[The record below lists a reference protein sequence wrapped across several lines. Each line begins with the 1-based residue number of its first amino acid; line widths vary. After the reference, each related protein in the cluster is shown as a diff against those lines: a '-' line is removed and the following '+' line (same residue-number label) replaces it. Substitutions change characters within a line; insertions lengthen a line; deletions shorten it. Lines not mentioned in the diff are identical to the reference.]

1 FDRTDWLHP
10 PPFILRKGLPQ
21 NFVGRGKVVLTRLM
35 DTLTSFSRNM
45 GLKRSIP
52 FAVRRWLPFKA
63 VLTESSAPYRA
74 TDGKRFWD
82 FDAGTG
88 IMAPPVTYLQ
98 DVVQYITLMVGW
110 GGAAALAN
118 IPGGGPIKRGY
129 SSVLT
134 FSVRRLLDGMDGKGR
149 KTPDVHF

>member
-1 FDRTDWLHP
+1 
-10 PPFILRKGLPQ
+10 
-21 NFVGRGKVVLTRLM
+21 
-35 DTLTSFSRNM
+35 M

-52 FAVRRWLPFKA
+52 FAVRRWLTLKA

-129 SSVLT
+129 GNVLT
-134 FSVRRLLDGMDGKGR
+134 FSVGANTKLEVPPFGQTGKP
-149 KTPDVHF
+149 TVAVHMKASPTAIHKGNNGTATALG

>member
-1 FDRTDWLHP
+1 MAHF
-10 PPFILRKGLPQ
+10 Q
-21 NFVGRGKVVLTRLM
+21 GRSEGI
-35 DTLTSFSRNM
+35 FC
-45 GLKRSIP
+45 
-52 FAVRRWLPFKA
+52 A
-63 VLTESSAPYRA
+63 YRA
-74 TDGKRFWD
+74 TDGKRLWD

-149 KTPDVHF
+149 KTPDVHFTCNCLILGEVARPERFELPAFWFVARSAKNHKCRYWYRLRATRATLFCP

>member
-1 FDRTDWLHP
+1 MAHF
-10 PPFILRKGLPQ
+10 Q
-21 NFVGRGKVVLTRLM
+21 GRSDGIFCAL
-35 DTLTSFSRNM
+35 SRY
-45 GLKRSIP
+45 
-52 FAVRRWLPFKA
+52 RR
-63 VLTESSAPYRA
+63 EEI
-74 TDGKRFWD
+74 WD

-98 DVVQYITLMVGW
+98 DGVQYITLMVGW

-149 KTPDVHF
+149 KTPDVHFTCNCLILGEVARPERFRAPGLLVRR